1 MPSNGRCGAGME
13 GTGMAERSGRGH
25 GISEQGGKAVGRRVR
40 LPKGAEPPITV
51 FINGSKQVE
60 GTDYEIGGGGVIFRE
75 PIMKED
81 LSALKPLRKLVLG
94 LGLVGSY
101 QKHEIVDIEYLIDG
115 KVQLASDVPVEPDA

>member
-1 MPSNGRCGAGME
+1 
-13 GTGMAERSGRGH
+13 MAERSGRGH

-115 KVQLASDVPVEPDA
+115 KVQLASDLPVEPDA